1 MSELRKSGENCTVT
15 AVSGFLKDA
24 CFDETK
30 NRHYFKCTHSD
41 VYFNYVIDYFDQL
54 KSISTVCENDPHV
67 YQACGHGSN
76 TEITNTDVLCGG
88 LFCNNKYM
96 RCIKNC
102 SVDKNCPVSQINRT
116 PDLQEYTVTTA
127 SYTTSNTVREYPATD
142 LCNNKC
148 DGTHC
153 IDESDCNGYKYGV
166 YCIGSGRNW
175 YCPVK

>member
-1 MSELRKSGENCTVT
+1 MC
-15 AVSGFLKDA
+15 D
-24 CFDETK
+24 
-30 NRHYFKCTHSD
+30 
-41 VYFNYVIDYFDQL
+41 
-54 KSISTVCENDPHV
+54 NDPHV

-76 TEITNTDVLCGG
+76 TTITNTDVLCGG

-127 SYTTSNTVREYPATD
+127 SYTTSNTVREYPATE
-142 LCNNKC
+142 LCNDKC
-148 DGTHC
+148 DDTIC

-166 YCIGSGRNW
+166 NCTDDGRNR
-175 YCPVK
+175 YCPVKWICKGYSFCDKGEDEQDCNVTETHTSYHLHSPAASSRATSTNDKIGTGNNY